1 MTEEIQD
8 LLKSVKKYIERTEV
22 TLDGEWGEC
31 RTLKELQDEGMM
43 PRLYDKVC
51 KVLTKGT
58 TSDRA

>member
-8 LLKSVKKYIERTEV
+8 LLESVKEYIERTEV
-22 TLDGEWGEC
+22 TLDGEWGGS
-31 RTLKELQDEGMM
+31 RTLEELQDEGMM